1 MAKNK
6 TKKRLRKALRKEQKR
21 REEARR
27 HPLGPDRGSGPN
39 EPFTPSNHSGSS
51 HRCTGD
57 LSAAAARAG
66 VSASA
71 SAERSRD
78 MLELTGGKKR
88 STDYTEDTDLKD
100 CL

>member
-39 EPFTPSNHSGSS
+39 EPFAPGVEWDWPDQD
-51 HRCTGD
+51 RGD
-57 LSAAAARAG
+57 DLEGGAGVREPRHPRPTMPAAAL
-66 VSASA
+66 S
-71 SAERSRD
+71 
-78 MLELTGGKKR
+78 LEEPELQYLDLTR
-88 STDYTEDTDLKD
+88 
-100 CL
+100 

>member
-39 EPFTPSNHSGSS
+39 EPFTPGVEWDWPDQD
-51 HRCTGD
+51 RGD
-57 LSAAAARAG
+57 DLEGGAGVREPRRPWPTMPAAA
-66 VSASA
+66 
-71 SAERSRD
+71 
-78 MLELTGGKKR
+78 LELDEPR
-88 STDYTEDTDLKD
+88 PLYLDLTR
-100 CL
+100 